1 MTRELLLLR
10 HGKSD
15 WRKPVADYD
24 RPLRKRGRQG
34 AKTMGGWLAQQGL
47 EPDYVL
53 SSPAER
59 ALSTAEKCV
68 RALGHKASWVHTDK
82 RLYLADADTLLR
94 ALQQLPADCQRALL
108 VGHNPGLED
117 LVRALVVPPPP
128 TPEDGKLIPT
138 ATLVHIRIPGDW
150 HSLAWG
156 AGELVQIVRARNL
169 RVEPA

>member
-24 RPLRKRGRQG
+24 RPLRKRGWQG
-34 AKTMGGWLAQQGL
+34 AKQIGVWLEQQGL
-47 EPDYVL
+47 VPDYVL

-59 ALSTAEKCV
+59 TQATAEKCV
-68 RALGHKASWVHTDK
+68 RILGRKGSWVHTDK
-82 RLYLADADTLLR
+82 QLYLADASTILN
-94 ALQQLPADCQRALL
+94 ALQRIPGEYQRVLL

-117 LVRALVVPPPP
+117 LVRQLATQPPT

-138 ATLVHIRIPGDW
+138 ATLAHFCIPGDW
-150 HSLAWG
+150 HHLSWG
-156 AGELVQIVRARNL
+156 QGELVQIIRARNL
-169 RVEPA
+169 VLASA